1 MKATIYVEILPV
13 YWYDWRKLPNDIK
26 VGRIRKRQP
35 TGADR
40 RNFTAIEIEVDERA
54 RWGTQRGVA
63 AS

>member
-13 YWYDWRKLPNDIK
+13 YWYDWRSLPNDIK
-26 VGRIRKRQP
+26 VGRIRKRAP
-35 TGADR
+35 KGADA
-40 RNFTAIEIEVDERA
+40 RNFTAIEIEVDEKA